1 MNELSKIEA
10 QEARPLAVSKP
21 ATPAEMVL
29 YVMQNGGSIDQLE
42 RMLELQR
49 KWEADEARKA
59 YVADMAQFK
68 LNPPTIV
75 KDKHVS
81 FKTDKGR
88 TEYDHATI
96 GNVTNSIIGAL
107 AKHGFSHSWKTEQ
120 SGGQV
125 IVTCTIT
132 HRLGHSE
139 SVTLQAS
146 PDATGGKNGIQS
158 IISAQTY
165 LQRHSLLAA
174 TGLATHDQQDDDGAA
189 GGLDTTLA
197 DKWLAKVREAK
208 DSPALQVVWQSA
220 VAEIRVAND
229 THAYDEVKKAVTE
242 RAVSLK
248 GNAQ

>member
-1 MNELSKIEA
+1 MNEVTKVEP
-10 QEARPLAVSKP
+10 QEGRPLAVSTP
-21 ATPAEMVL
+21 ATPGDMLL
-29 YVMQNGGSIDQLE
+29 YVMKNGGTIEQIREFMQLKRE
-42 RMLELQR
+42 
-49 KWEADEARKA
+49 WEADEARKA
-59 YVADMAQFK
+59 YVEDMAQFK

-75 KDKHVS
+75 KDKRVS
-81 FKTDKGR
+81 FKTGSGK

-96 GNVTNSIIGAL
+96 GNVTNAIIGAL

-120 SGGQV
+120 HDGLV

-139 SVTLQAS
+139 RVTLQVS
-146 PDATGGKNGIQS
+146 PDSSGGKNGIQS

-174 TGLATHDQQDDDGAA
+174 TGLATHDQQDDDGR

-208 DSPALQVVWQSA
+208 TGQELQQAWQAAL
-220 VAEIRVAND
+220 AEIRTAKD
-229 THAYDEVKKAVTE
+229 DFAYAEVKKATE
-242 RAVSLK
+242 ERRAELHKVK
-248 GNAQ
+248 PQ